1 MTILT
6 KTKKQEGLA
15 VLKGVNRKVVEIQN
29 PESIYFEKVVFYLKP
44 NLQEVPLPILTAE
57 AQHCIYAHTPSK
69 RRALSWRR
77 MLLGLVLVAGGAV
90 AAWLL
95 LR

>member
-1 MTILT
+1 M
-6 KTKKQEGLA
+6 
-15 VLKGVNRKVVEIQN
+15 LKGVNRKVVEIQN
-29 PESIYFEKVVFYLKP
+29 PESIYFSIYFEKVVFYLKP